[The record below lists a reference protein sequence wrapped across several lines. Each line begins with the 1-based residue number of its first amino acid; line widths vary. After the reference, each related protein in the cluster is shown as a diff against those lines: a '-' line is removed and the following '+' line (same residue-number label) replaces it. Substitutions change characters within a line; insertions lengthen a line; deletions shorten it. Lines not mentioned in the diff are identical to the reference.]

1 MALLDAS
8 TQPRIVRSGR
18 RPGPAPPARRRVAST
33 GPVTAPIPT
42 PNGGPAATVA
52 DRPAPTRDLRSEP
65 RRAPAPAPTPR
76 RSRAW
81 LAVLAGA
88 LTAGLVTGGTVA
100 ALGVTAPSA
109 RGGLT
114 AAAVRD
120 AVRRLGTVS
129 SSPAAVSVTFTL
141 DNSSAIPGFG
151 DHVTYRAVGTDT
163 ATVDLSSVGAAEVRL
178 VGTRA
183 RVQIPA
189 AQLGTAVLDTSQS
202 GVVSHHEDLGTRI
215 LGTGIATSDLQSEA
229 VTRLGEQAQTDGVPL
244 GAQRVA
250 AADVQLVLRRLGI
263 TSVVFA
269 YASS

>member
-1 MALLDAS
+1 
-8 TQPRIVRSGR
+8 V
-18 RPGPAPPARRRVAST
+18 
-33 GPVTAPIPT
+33 PIPA
-42 PNGGPAATVA
+42 PNGGPAPTVA

-65 RRAPAPAPTPR
+65 RRAPAPAPTPAPR

-81 LAVLAGA
+81 LGVLAGA
-88 LTAGLVTGGTVA
+88 LAAGLVTGGTLA

-114 AAAVRD
+114 VAAVRD

-129 SSPAAVSVTFTL
+129 SSPAVVSVTFTL
-141 DNSSAIPGFG
+141 DNNSSGIPGFG